1 LSYGGTDLK
10 DGRQACMK
18 RKIGLGATMAIVAVS
33 SLLVGCDRTVSRTE
47 KTEVRSDGTVKSKD
61 TKVTESPDGTV
72 TKTEETKKTSP
83 NP

>member
-1 LSYGGTDLK
+1 
-10 DGRQACMK
+10 MK
-18 RKIGLGATMAIVAVS
+18 RIIGLGATMAIVAVS

-47 KTEVRSDGTVKSKD
+47 ETTVRSDGTAKSKE
-61 TKVTESPDGTV
+61 TTVKENSDGTV